1 MTDKARFPIFAT
13 RQNLR
18 VTNGRLKTVDKGHS
32 LLKSKRDMLQIHFR
46 KIEEKYNSLNDNLK
60 FLFNKAYLSLN
71 KAEFLGANVDY
82 LVKEAE
88 KTPVNLECEVLM
100 VSGIQISN
108 FTLNSNNEVS
118 EMHGLGSFQLNQTSK
133 LFRDLVK
140 KLIEINSVNNSY
152 NILKQTLDNTNRR
165 VNSLEFSFIPKLKNT
180 LSFINEELDEQE
192 REDFFR
198 LRKIQGLISKK

>member
-108 FTLNSNNEVS
+108 FTLNSNNEVTQ
-118 EMHGLGSFQLNQTSK
+118 MHGLGSFQLNQTSK